1 MQVSEAVRIAE
12 LPQMSVRLMTITGF
26 LCALCF
32 TGSPLHGDDTAKKS
46 QDRAASFEDLLG
58 NIVEKSTATLLS
70 SLRVE
75 KAIEKSLWKTVLS
88 PAALTREE
96 QLQLDGDASLHRGI
110 LLVQLI
116 VSNESEVAEKQRLAP
131 LAEGVQIQV
140 YLITVSGAD

>member
-1 MQVSEAVRIAE
+1 MQVSEAVRIAD

-58 NIVEKSTATLLS
+58 KIVEKNTATLLS

-88 PAALTREE
+88 PATLTR
-96 QLQLDGDASLHRGI
+96 GT
-110 LLVQLI
+110 
-116 VSNESEVAEKQRLAP
+116 VAIGWGPQAPQGHTFGPIDRFQR
-131 LAEGVQIQV
+131 E
-140 YLITVSGAD
+140 